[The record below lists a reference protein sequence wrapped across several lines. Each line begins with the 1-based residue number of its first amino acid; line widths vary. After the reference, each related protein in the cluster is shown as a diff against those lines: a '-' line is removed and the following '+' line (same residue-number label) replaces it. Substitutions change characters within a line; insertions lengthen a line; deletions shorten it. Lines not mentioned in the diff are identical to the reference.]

1 MYGGTVK
8 DRRKRVN
15 CMCSGACPGVGATML
30 TCESN
35 SGPKDEGRY
44 PSENSKFSVVVFNE
58 STWIIQKC
66 KSFFNQSLS
75 LHCEYFSSSLLYIII
90 SSLIICG

>member
-35 SGPKDEGRY
+35 SGPEDEGRY
-44 PSENSKFSVVVFNE
+44 PSDALIDSPTRPPSGFIFIINRETLFVVEIQPWVVSKVE
-58 STWIIQKC
+58 
-66 KSFFNQSLS
+66 KS
-75 LHCEYFSSSLLYIII
+75 
-90 SSLIICG
+90 